1 MRHRLRLLLVILGFT
16 LVISVLGIA
25 PAFAAK
31 GSGSHTGG
39 GGGGGKH
46 GGGTSSTATLV
57 ISPASP
63 TANSTIAVSGC
74 GYLVNVPAEIGYVTP
89 TAATVGGIT
98 VDSNG
103 CFATSLYVSGSGSYS
118 IGVQQYVNNSWVVE
132 ASIAFTAQ

>member
-39 GGGGGKH
+39 GGG
-46 GGGTSSTATLV
+46 TSSTATLL

>member
-39 GGGGGKH
+39 GGGKH
-46 GGGTSSTATLV
+46 GGGTSSTATLL

-132 ASIAFTAQ
+132 ASIAFTVQ

>member
-31 GSGSHTGG
+31 GSGSHT

-132 ASIAFTAQ
+132 ASIAFTVQ

>member
-39 GGGGGKH
+39 GGGKH
-46 GGGTSSTATLV
+46 GGGTSSTATLL

-132 ASIAFTAQ
+132 ASISFSVQ